1 MAENVSSLEERL
13 AQLRPRLIV
22 AFAVRCARRVQPRLI
37 MNFDHWGN
45 DELRAIISQ
54 VDSGLSNLEI
64 WCNYGHQLSSISK
77 EASSLFDSAARLK
90 TATEKADADRV
101 AHTIATITAVAR
113 TAAAVVTDVA
123 AAAAAVAAAAP
134 ESTNAADRD
143 INVLEKTLSLWASPR
158 SMGAGLRI

>member
-54 VDSGLSNLEI
+54 VDSGLSNLENGAI
-64 WCNYGHQLSSISK
+64 MGISFRPSAKRQVRFSTQL
-77 EASSLFDSAARLK
+77 
-90 TATEKADADRV
+90 
-101 AHTIATITAVAR
+101 
-113 TAAAVVTDVA
+113 
-123 AAAAAVAAAAP
+123 
-134 ESTNAADRD
+134 RD
-143 INVLEKTLSLWASPR
+143 
-158 SMGAGLRI
+158 